1 MKIGI
6 YGTGVFALALSS
18 ILTDNKHSVT
28 LYTKFKEEKD
38 ELIKNKGSKRLPKY
52 KINEKIKITNDL
64 DEMTKDKDF
73 LIIALPV
80 PFIEDVLKKSNLK
93 DASDILIASKG
104 ITKDKLLVSEL
115 VKKYTSGSTGV
126 ISGPTFASDVVTKK
140 PLSFTV
146 GVESD
151 DFKSKINLA
160 FKNDYVKLEYKK
172 DIEIIELLG
181 SIKNVYAII
190 SGMLD
195 GLGAT
200 TSTKSLFMTEA
211 IKEEEK
217 ISDNFG
223 GLRDDAISF
232 AGVGDLILTCG
243 STESRNY
250 SFGKIIGEK
259 GINAAKNYLKE
270 NTVEGYDTINNIA
283 ELVLYGKIESKLM
296 ENLIN
301 ILNGVCQPERIIETL
316 MTN

>member
-80 PFIEDVLKKSNLK
+80 PFIEDALKKSNLK

-126 ISGPTFASDVVTKK
+126 ISGPTFASDVV
-140 PLSFTV
+140 
-146 GVESD
+146 
-151 DFKSKINLA
+151 KSKINLA